1 MIVESY
7 TRGSRGFNIIGD
19 KHVGFHIRAAGNHRV
34 LSDVEK
40 PLKTLENARDWLT
53 YYYPGVMLQKD

>member
-7 TRGSRGFNIIGD
+7 IRGDRGFNIIGD
-19 KHVGFHIRAAGNHRV
+19 DQVGFHIRASGNHRV

-40 PLKTLENARDWLT
+40 PLETLQDAKDWLK
-53 YYYPGVMLQKD
+53 YYYPGVMLQKN